1 MAGWG
6 TFSILPT
13 LTCRLV
19 NFCLSHRS
27 VQHTPRLLRTL
38 KTHCPPFSTVT
49 DTMQQNNQNDN
60 CAYCRWKMK
69 KHTHTH
75 TYTRTHTHTHILSRL
90 LQWMKSKPDS
100 KNIMY
105 IYWIIHGKKYVTQPR
120 RQKYWHGQQVITQE
134 TKQNATWIDIIMLEK
149 CDDLYLIEVS
159 SINANV
165 NSSEY
170 TKSALYSPGP
180 RVTVQNDTESPSQ
193 YREMFPVILSS
204 LWLLKQ
210 WYQ

>member
-1 MAGWG
+1 MEDEE
-6 TFSILPT
+6 T
-13 LTCRLV
+13 
-19 NFCLSHRS
+19 
-27 VQHTPRLLRTL
+27 
-38 KTHCPPFSTVT
+38 
-49 DTMQQNNQNDN
+49 
-60 CAYCRWKMK
+60 
-69 KHTHTH
+69 HTHTH
-75 TYTRTHTHTHILSRL
+75 THTTHTTHTHTHPVTTTT
-90 LQWMKSKPDS
+90 MNESKQDS

-159 SINANV
+159 STNANV